1 MKKLATYDTIKK
13 LVKYL
18 KTDFLAPKAKQLNK
32 ARAISLTGDITGSAT
47 FDGTADVNIN
57 SQSSIFRQPNTSY
70 QVGDMVYI
78 KGAGVKYYLLC
89 VTAGTTAE
97 TDIDMTGV
105 ADGSSIADGTV
116 VWTIRKI
123 TTVEIPNA
131 SSTVA
136 GIMKLYSSKGTN
148 TDGAMTQQA
157 ITNELGNLRSLIGSG
172 GGIIAAS
179 LTANGYIKFANGVI
193 IEWGIRNASD
203 NGYWTYP
210 LGLSTVYAA
219 SVNGSVQLPAGNY
232 SGSKQSWLTTV
243 TATRLW
249 YRTDTTDGV
258 DYFIIVGKA

>member
-70 QVGDMVYI
+70 QVGDTVYI

-105 ADGSSIADGTV
+105 ADGSSITDGTV
-116 VWTIRKI
+116 TWTVHELASGSVKLTNLGYQQVTKLNTSAYKGVDIPIKANADFVRPPISVLKLRDDGI
-123 TTVEIPNA
+123 TETDTVCEFNNGDA
-131 SSTVA
+131 SDFVA
-136 GIMKLYSSKGTN
+136 NDGVVFTGGIMKPRTVFEI
-148 TDGAMTQQA
+148 TMTEP
-157 ITNELGNLRSLIGSG
+157 TEL
-172 GGIIAAS
+172 AS
-179 LTANGYIKFANGVI
+179 GYISNTELI
-193 IEWGIRNASD
+193 D
-203 NGYWTYP
+203 MT
-210 LGLSTVYAA
+210 
-219 SVNGSVQLPAGNY
+219 NY
-232 SGSKQSWLTTV
+232 KAV
-243 TATRLW
+243 KA
-249 YRTDTTDGV
+249 V
-258 DYFIIVGKA
+258 DVR

>member
-97 TDIDMTGV
+97 TDIDMTSV
-105 ADGSSIADGTV
+105 ADGSSITDGTV
-116 VWTIRKI
+116 VWTIRKL

-157 ITNELGNLRSLIGSG
+157 VTNELGNLESLIGSG
-172 GGIIAAS
+172 GGIVAAS
-179 LTANGYIKFANGVI
+179 LSPNGYVKFANGFIVQWKNSATKTGTFPI
-193 IEWGIRNASD
+193 SF
-203 NGYWTYP
+203 
-210 LGLSTVYAA
+210 SSSVYAIVAVPRNSDPGLYVSSSTTKSNYNFGTA
-219 SVNGSVQLPAGNY
+219 SS
-232 SGSKQSWLTTV
+232 SI
-243 TATRLW
+243 
-249 YRTDTTDGV
+249 D
-258 DYFIIVGKA
+258 FIAIGK